1 MTIKAIVELTL
12 QEGKRD
18 EFTRLLEGVM
28 AQHRSM
34 MHAAGW
40 HGSTMYAVVD
50 DPDKIVEIA
59 EWESAEARDAVMQS
73 EAMGAFAPVFELLAA
88 PFSATLVTELQQ

>member
-12 QEGKRD
+12 RPGKRD
-18 EFTRLLEGVM
+18 EFVRLLDGLM

-34 MHAAGW
+34 MQAAGW

-50 DPDKIVEIA
+50 DPDKIIEIA
-59 EWESAEARDAVMQS
+59 EWESAKARDVVMQG
-73 EAMGAFAPVFELLAA
+73 EAMGGFAPVFELLAA
-88 PFSATLVTELQQ
+88 PFSAVLVTELT